1 MGFDVTT
8 MLQLFYEGGCGFM
21 TLLTINLIVL
31 IFAIWKV
38 PRIVKPLGVLP
49 LGYTLLYQSV
59 GLAQV
64 FDSGQAA
71 GGFSQMVWCGG
82 LKVLMIPIVY
92 AALIFT
98 ISIIADIIITLR
110 KK

>member
-1 MGFDVTT
+1 MS
-8 MLQLFYEGGCGFM
+8 
-21 TLLTINLIVL
+21 LLTINLIAL
-31 IFAIWKV
+31 FFAIWKA

-49 LGYTLLYQSV
+49 LGYTLFYQSV

-71 GGFSQMVWCGG
+71 GGLSQMVWCGG